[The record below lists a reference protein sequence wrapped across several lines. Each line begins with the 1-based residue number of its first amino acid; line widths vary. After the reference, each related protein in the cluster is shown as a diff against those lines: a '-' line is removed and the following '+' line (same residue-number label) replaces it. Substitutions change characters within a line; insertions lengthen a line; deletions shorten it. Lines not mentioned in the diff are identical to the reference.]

1 MNNPM
6 FQPRVSK
13 VTVNIGVG
21 EGGERLAKAET
32 LLEQLTGQKAIK
44 TFARESNQT
53 FGIRQS
59 TPIACKVTLRKEIA
73 DKFLLKVLESLD
85 NRIEKGNFDENGNL
99 AFGIKEHI
107 DIPGVK
113 YDPAVGIFG
122 MDVCLTLENSGYRIK
137 NRRFNKG
144 KISKGHG
151 LKKNDAIQFMKKKY
165 ALKIED

>member
-1 MNNPM
+1 MNNSM

-21 EGGERLAKAET
+21 EGGEKLAKAET
-32 LLEQLTGQKAIK
+32 LLEQLTGQKPIK

-85 NRIEKGNFDENGNL
+85 NRIEKGNFDDVM
-99 AFGIKEHI
+99 FFDDSIKNIKAVEMLRDKYPKVKLVTRHI
-107 DIPGVK
+107 K
-113 YDPAVGIFG
+113 YSP
-122 MDVCLTLENSGYRIK
+122 GYR
-137 NRRFNKG
+137 G
-144 KISKGHG
+144 K
-151 LKKNDAIQFMKKKY
+151 
-165 ALKIED
+165 